1 MGDDRGRSEGVA
13 VSRLNLKED
22 IHMNSLY
29 NTHPSFAFFGSS
41 RLSVIVLN
49 QLFDLGL
56 IPQFVVTTPDKPVG
70 RKQIITPNV
79 VKQWAVAKKIPVYDP
94 VKLDLN
100 FTKQLREKF
109 DDQNIPQVF
118 LVASFGKIIPTK
130 IIDIPKN
137 KTLNIHPS
145 LLPQYRGPSPLPT
158 AILEDTKNTGVS
170 IMVVDEEMDHGP
182 VIAQKE
188 ITVDEW
194 PIYEDF
200 EEYMAKEGAKLFVEI
215 LPDWIEGKIEP
226 KEQDHSKAS
235 YTKKI
240 AKEDAEIDLSADPYT
255 NFRKIQAYHEWP
267 QAFFFIARKG
277 KKIRIKIIDACYK
290 DGILTIQKVIPEGG
304 KEMSYAD
311 YKRGYEN

>member
-1 MGDDRGRSEGVA
+1 
-13 VSRLNLKED
+13 
-22 IHMNSLY
+22 MNSLY

-118 LVASFGKIIPTK
+118 LVASFGKIIPTE

-200 EEYMAKEGAKLFVEI
+200 EKYMAKEGAKLFVEI
-215 LPDWIEGKIEP
+215 LSDWIEGKIEP

-267 QAFFFIARKG
+267 QAFFFIERKG